1 MLIKSKLMPVEKYLF
16 KEEKSIDM
24 TKGIAIQTILM
35 LLVGILV
42 VGIVVYM
49 VYRYMF
55 SPGLSQNE
63 CRAQLVSWCTTC
75 KTAGWTGG
83 FDLGS
88 TLSTCTNNYFGSGW
102 NSGDDCDEYGGSA
115 CTATNCANV
124 TICPA
129 VGIT

>member
-1 MLIKSKLMPVEKYLF
+1 
-16 KEEKSIDM
+16 M

-55 SPGLSQNE
+55 APGLGQNE

-75 KTAGWTGG
+75 KTAGWSGG
-83 FDLGS
+83 FG
-88 TLSTCTNNYFGSGW
+88 LSDALRTCTNTFFGSNW
-102 NSGDDCDEYGGSA
+102 ASGDLCNQHNGA
-115 CTATNCANV
+115 TCTALNLCPNV

-129 VGIT
+129 VGIAA

>member
-1 MLIKSKLMPVEKYLF
+1 
-16 KEEKSIDM
+16 M

-42 VGIVVYM
+42 VGIIVYM

-55 SPGLSQNE
+55 SPGLSQND

-75 KTAGWTGG
+75 RTVAWTGG
-83 FDLGS
+83 FG
-88 TLSTCTNNYFGSGW
+88 LSDNVAKCTNTYFGSGW
-102 NSGDDCDEYGGSA
+102 TSGDKCHQKAGANCNPAAGG
-115 CTATNCANV
+115 TCANI

-129 VGIT
+129 VGIS